1 MLPICGLASAV
12 AFARNGTREII
23 ANVETVYEKPAS
35 PARGIVVLAHGCQH
49 SATDFWPHSTECAE
63 CIGLPEEVRIARAIV
78 AAGWVAVAFSSADR
92 EMSRCWEFEVDGP
105 RVLRA
110 LSKFRHRHGLDELPA
125 AALGASSG
133 GAFVLML
140 ARELPLRAVVSQIM
154 ALPPAML
161 QGYNGTPFP
170 PTLFLHMP
178 RDGRTAALVS
188 KCVGRLSQQG
198 RPVAEIGAPPL
209 AVTEAFFTRIPG
221 VGGPLSAR
229 IAAAL
234 SPHLNGERRLK
245 QDPRRSKWRETL
257 CADEGLCAL
266 LPGRRPGEPD
276 ALVHDVSPVAEVLN
290 VAWAQHE
297 IMADYMPQT
306 MEWIESEGTAGL
318 AGTKQRAEL

>member
-1 MLPICGLASAV
+1 
-12 AFARNGTREII
+12 
-23 ANVETVYEKPAS
+23 
-35 PARGIVVLAHGCQH
+35 
-49 SATDFWPHSTECAE
+49 
-63 CIGLPEEVRIARAIV
+63 
-78 AAGWVAVAFSSADR
+78 
-92 EMSRCWEFEVDGP
+92 
-105 RVLRA
+105 
-110 LSKFRHRHGLDELPA
+110 
-125 AALGASSG
+125 
-133 GAFVLML
+133 ML

-198 RPVAEIGAPPL
+198 RPVAEIGAAPQPAAAPHTRLPHAPPSPPPSAGAPPL
-209 AVTEAFFTRIPG
+209 AVTDAFFTRIPG

-234 SPHLNGERRLK
+234 SPHLNGRPCRCRGVPRTAHISPCGVSAGERRLK

-297 IMADYMPQT
+297 IVADYMPQT
-306 MEWIESEGTAGL
+306 MEWIESEGTTGL
-318 AGTKQRAEL
+318 AGARQRAEL

>member
-1 MLPICGLASAV
+1 MLNFAIFGLVLTV

-49 SATDFWPHSTECAE
+49 SATDFWPHSTACAE

-133 GAFVLML
+133 GDRVLRRCRRSASSAFVLML

-198 RPVAEIGAPPL
+198 RP
-209 AVTEAFFTRIPG
+209 
-221 VGGPLSAR
+221 
-229 IAAAL
+229 
-234 SPHLNGERRLK
+234 
-245 QDPRRSKWRETL
+245 DPRRSKWRETL

-297 IMADYMPQT
+297 IVADYMPQT
-306 MEWIESEGTAGL
+306 MEWIESEGTTGL
-318 AGTKQRAEL
+318 AGARQRAEL